1 MLDVRNAISNVLDNI
16 SLADIVQNA
25 IDRTVKAADVL
36 D

>member
-1 MLDVRNAISNVLDNI
+1 VLDNI